1 MTQVRGGAARA
12 DAVRGNLAALVCM
25 LLWATNFPVADALL
39 ETWSPLSLTA
49 ARLAIGAAVIALA
62 ALAVRQWPVAVRLLA
77 SPAVALAALFQIAST
92 LLFMIGQTK
101 VDPVAAAVIV
111 SSMPVITSIVGWLSG
126 GERLSLRI
134 AAAIALAVLG
144 GAVTS
149 WPGEGAGAAQASLA
163 GAAAI
168 LGGMICYVLYT
179 NVLVSTLRHEPDI
192 AKSAACMSVAA
203 VMAAGLLAA
212 AAATGIAPV
221 AADGSARS
229 LALLGWLG
237 AMAVGASTVF
247 WLWAGRHVGLTV
259 AAMHHN
265 LVPFYVIL
273 MGAWAGTPV
282 TAWHV
287 TGAVMVIAGAALAQ
301 APLPSP
307 FSRARG

>member
-1 MTQVRGGAARA
+1 MTATGADAARN

-39 ETWSPLSLTA
+39 DTWSPLSLTA
-49 ARLAIGAAVIALA
+49 ARLAIGGTVIAIA
-62 ALAVRQWPVAVRLLA
+62 ALAVRQWPTVARLIA
-77 SPAVALAALFQIAST
+77 SPAVALAAMFQIAST

-101 VDPVAAAVIV
+101 VDPVVAAVIV

-126 GERLSLRI
+126 EERLTVRI
-134 AAAIALAVLG
+134 GAAIALAVLG
-144 GAVTS
+144 GVVTS
-149 WPGEGAGAAQASLA
+149 WPGEGGGAEASLL

-168 LGGMICYVLYT
+168 LGGMISYVLYT

-203 VMAAGLLAA
+203 VMAAVLLAL
-212 AAATGIAPV
+212 AAATGLAPV
-221 AADGSARS
+221 AADASPRS
-229 LALLGWLG
+229 LALLAWLG

-265 LVPFYVIL
+265 LVPFYVIM
-273 MGAWAGTPV
+273 MGAWVGTPV
-282 TAWHV
+282 TAQHV
-287 TGAVMVIAGAALAQ
+287 TGALMVIAGAVLAQ
-301 APLPSP
+301 VRLAAL
-307 FSRARG
+307 FSRRQA